1 MNEKWK
7 DVVGYEGK
15 YEVSDKGNI
24 RSVKRTIT
32 RSNGHK
38 YWIKSTILRTSIHCS
53 GYEIVTLYNN
63 CKSETKRVHRLV
75 AEAFHSN
82 KDNKKCVNHKDGN
95 KINNKLENLEW
106 VTHSENLNHA
116 YENKLRKNG
125 SSIILIDE
133 KNNERKFRS
142 EVNAS
147 LFLGRSKGYLWTM
160 LNRGHDVMTS
170 IHGEKFVVKRVED
183 NANHKIRKNR

>member
-1 MNEKWK
+1 MTENWR

-38 YWIKSTILRTSIHCS
+38 FWIKSTIRRTSIHCS
-53 GYEIVTLYNN
+53 GYEIVSLSND
-63 CKSETKRVHRLV
+63 CKSKTKRVHRLV
-75 AEAFHSN
+75 AEAFLSN

-95 KINNKLENLEW
+95 KLNNKLENLEW

-116 YENKLRKNG
+116 YENELRKNG
-125 SSIILIDE
+125 ASIILIDE

-142 EVNAS
+142 EVKAS

-160 LNRGHDVMTS
+160 LNRGHSVTTS

-183 NANHKIRKNR
+183 NANHKIQKNR

>member
-1 MNEKWK
+1 MTENWR

-38 YWIKSTILRTSIHCS
+38 QWIKSTIRRTSIHCS
-53 GYEIVTLYNN
+53 GYEIVSLSND
-63 CKSETKRVHRLV
+63 CESKTKRVHRLV
-75 AEAFHSN
+75 AEAFLPN

-95 KINNKLENLEW
+95 KINNKIENLEW

-183 NANHKIRKNR
+183 NANHKIRQNR